1 MKQLRVRSTSTDFVQ
16 CVYCFA
22 LCSTRTDE
30 WLTTAVPLATLL
42 PDHGWEL
49 NEDETA
55 WIYTKQDEPEPE
67 PEPEEEEQDKKKGE
81 DDDDEEE
88 KEPDPNL

>member
-1 MKQLRVRSTSTDFVQ
+1 VSA
-16 CVYCFA
+16 A
-22 LCSTRTDE
+22 LHCGRRTDE

-42 PDHGWEL
+42 LDHGWEL

-67 PEPEEEEQDKKKGE
+67 PEPEPEEEEEDEKKSKGKG
-81 DDDDEEE
+81 DDEQEE

>member
-1 MKQLRVRSTSTDFVQ
+1 MSA
-16 CVYCFA
+16 A
-22 LCSTRTDE
+22 LHCGRRTDE

-42 PDHGWEL
+42 LDHGWEL

-67 PEPEEEEQDKKKGE
+67 PEPEEEEEDEKKSKGKG
-81 DDDDEEE
+81 DDEQEE